1 MMLSQKVSSK
11 IKNKKIKLS
20 LNPNKFDKKE
30 KKEKK
35 RERNGLDLLNIK
47 CEFKI

>member
-11 IKNKKIKLS
+11 IKKKKLS
-20 LNPNKFDKKE
+20 SNPNKFD